1 MLLDRYNTYRRGN
14 MTESSKFNPTGN
26 LEIWKIYKSGEKE
39 LHWSDHNIIVSGMGV
54 GLSHMFSASGG
65 TSIVDYQILN
75 FQVGVS
81 GDLDNYGVETY
92 QLSSSLP
99 SGLDYGT
106 VASVEGEDPTISFSE
121 IEEFSPIENGAIG
134 PERTFVRIKYS
145 NIHKVNKS
153 AVRYTLV
160 LNEKNANYSKEL
172 NEVGLFMRN
181 PRGLTPPA
189 PILVAYRPFTSIK
202 KTDAFTLVFLWTL
215 QF

>member
-1 MLLDRYNTYRRGN
+1 
-14 MTESSKFNPTGN
+14 MTESSKFNPTGS
-26 LEIWKIYKSGEKE
+26 LEIWKVYENEGRE
-39 LHWSDHNIIVSGMGV
+39 LHWADHNIIVSGMGV
-54 GLSHMFSASGG
+54 GLSHLFSASGG
-65 TSIVDYQILN
+65 TSLVDYQILN

-81 GDLDNYGVETY
+81 GDMSDYGVGTY
-92 QLSSSLP
+92 KLTSPLA
-99 SGLDYGT
+99 SGTDYG
-106 VASVEGEDPTISFSE
+106 SILGDDPPTIGFTE
-121 IEEFSPIENGAIG
+121 VETLSPIENGTYG
-134 PERTFVRIKYS
+134 PDKTFARIKYS

-160 LNEKNANYSKEL
+160 LNEKNANFSKDL

-189 PILVAYRPFTSIK
+189 PILVAYRPFTPIK